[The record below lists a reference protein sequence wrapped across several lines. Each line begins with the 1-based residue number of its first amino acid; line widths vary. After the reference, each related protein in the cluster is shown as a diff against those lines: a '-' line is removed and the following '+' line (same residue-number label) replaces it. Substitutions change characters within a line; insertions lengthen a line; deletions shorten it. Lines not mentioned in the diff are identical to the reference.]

1 MKRSVIFMS
10 TALLLSMQGLSAQE
24 SFDTPHVQSQTYTTD
39 TTVLKSKRGY
49 VILPEAGEYA
59 LGISATGTLEYLSS
73 LIFNNNTPSST
84 ALFQHPNSPFD
95 DARNLAGQG
104 LNNQLL
110 LKKFKTANFAYRVR
124 LQVALNARTETWY
137 VKKDEASPDFNYP
150 QYVTDQKTSKVSGIL
165 LAAGVEKRRGK
176 HRVQGVYGAEAY
188 LGMFS
193 SSVSYSYGNPFSGNF
208 PQPTIYNDSLYNL
221 TNSARIT
228 KQSLGVGFTIGVR
241 PYLGV
246 EYFIAPKISLGGE
259 FGYNLG
265 ISLIGSGLIK
275 SERWNTSSEAVEEI
289 KTEPTTRRQA
299 LSAYGLGVNNLGGSL
314 NLLFHF

>member
-1 MKRSVIFMS
+1 MLCI
-10 TALLLSMQGLSAQE
+10 QGVNAQE
-24 SFDTPHVQSQTYTTD
+24 SFDTPHAQSSTTSTAD
-39 TTVLKSKRGY
+39 TSVLKSKRGY

-59 LGISATGTLEYLSS
+59 LGISATSTLEYLSS
-73 LIFNNNTPSST
+73 LIFNNNTGPT

-110 LKKFKTANFAYRVR
+110 LKKFKTANLAYRVR
-124 LQVALNARTETWY
+124 LQVALNAKTETWY
-137 VKKDEASPDFNYP
+137 VKKDELAPDLNYP

-165 LAAGVEKRRGK
+165 VAAGIEKRRGK
-176 HRVQGVYGAEAY
+176 HRIQGVYGAEAY
-188 LGMFS
+188 LGVFS
-193 SSVSYSYGNPFSGNF
+193 SSVAYSYGNPFSGNF
-208 PQPTIYNDSLYNL
+208 PQPTIYNDSLYNA
-221 TNSARIT
+221 TNSARVT
-228 KQSLGVGFTIGVR
+228 KQSYGLGFTIGVR

-275 SERWNTSSEAVEEI
+275 SERWNTSTEAVEEI
-289 KTEPTTRRQA
+289 KSEPTNRRQA

>member
-1 MKRSVIFMS
+1 MGA
-10 TALLLSMQGLSAQE
+10 TLLLHMQGVYAQE
-24 SFDTPHVQSQTYTTD
+24 SFDAPHIQSISANVAD
-39 TTVLKSKRGY
+39 TSVLKSKRGY
-49 VILPEAGEYA
+49 PILPEAGEYA
-59 LGISATGTLEYLSS
+59 LGISATSTLEYLAS
-73 LIFNNNTPSST
+73 LMFNNNNAPT
-84 ALFQHPNSPFD
+84 ALFRHPNSPFE

-110 LKKFKTANFAYRVR
+110 LKKFKTAQLAYRVR
-124 LQVALNARTETWY
+124 LQVALNAKTESWY
-137 VKKDEASPDFNYP
+137 VAKDELSPDLNYP
-150 QYVTDQKTSKVSGIL
+150 QYVTDHKTSKMSGIL
-165 LAAGVEKRRGK
+165 VAAGIEKRRGK

-188 LGMFS
+188 LGIFS

-208 PQPTIYNDSLYNL
+208 TRPTIYNDSLYVLN
-221 TNSARIT
+221 NSRIT
-228 KQSLGVGFTIGVR
+228 KQSYGVGFTLGVR

-246 EYFIAPKISLGGE
+246 EYFIAPKISIGGE

-275 SERWNTSSEAVEEI
+275 SERWNASTEAVEES
-289 KTEPTTRRQA
+289 KTEPTTSRQA